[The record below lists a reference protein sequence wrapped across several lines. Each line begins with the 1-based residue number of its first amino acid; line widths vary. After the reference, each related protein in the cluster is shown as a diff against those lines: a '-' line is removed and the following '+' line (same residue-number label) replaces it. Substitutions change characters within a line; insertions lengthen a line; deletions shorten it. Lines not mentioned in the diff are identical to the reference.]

1 METGTEISP
10 FYDSLIAK
18 LMVHGRTREDAIQ
31 KMQRALA
38 STKLGGIPTNLEYLK
53 AILAAEG
60 YSAGAPSAAHCPFVQ
75 TRRRASPGC
84 SWPPERNC
92 HGRGDHNAFPGE
104 PAIFPTCY

>member
-38 STKLGGIPTNLEYLK
+38 STRLGGIPTNLEYLK
-53 AILAAEG
+53 AILAAKG
-60 YSAGAPSAAHCPFVQ
+60 YAAGAPSAAHCPPFGLAAMVAAGF
-75 TRRRASPGC
+75 TWVLLAP
-84 SWPPERNC
+84 
-92 HGRGDHNAFPGE
+92 
-104 PAIFPTCY
+104 